1 MLQVNYRFSQRALSA
16 KSSDVRDLLQYA
28 QNPEVISLAGGLP
41 AAEFFDVK
49 GISAAA
55 AQVFH
60 QTSTAALQYG
70 MTEGQPRLKA
80 ALQNHLARKGIVASD
95 DTLVVTS
102 GSQQGLDLIARAFIN
117 SGDTIVVESPT
128 YLAALQAFNLCAPK
142 YFSINIDDD
151 GGCVQELQALERLPI
166 EQKPK
171 LIYVVTNF
179 ANPSGVSISLERR
192 KWLAR
197 WAARNEVFV
206 LEDDPYGDL
215 YDGLAPPTPL
225 AAIAQSIPGASDWCG
240 YASSLSKCLA
250 PGLRIG
256 WMVLPAPLAKIIVR
270 LKQAMDLHT
279 STLSQEIAAT
289 YLESGAMD
297 DRLAVIR
304 AAYKQ
309 RRQTLTEALHTA
321 FGSRLNISPSSG
333 GMFLWGRFTDDTQT
347 RPLLARAIAQ
357 KVIFVPGD
365 VFYASAPDHSSLRL
379 NFTSASPERLI
390 EGVRRL
396 ALAVD

>member
-1 MLQVNYRFSQRALSA
+1 MPPMNYRFSTRALSA
-16 KSSDVRDLLQYA
+16 KSSDVRDLLLHA
-28 QNPEVISLAGGLP
+28 QNPDIISLAGGLP
-41 AAEFFDVK
+41 AAEFFDVD
-49 GISAAA
+49 GIRNAAA
-55 AQVFH
+55 SVLKH
-60 QTSTAALQYG
+60 SSTSALQYG

-80 ALQNHLARKGIVASD
+80 ALKKHLASKGIRASD
-95 DTLVVTS
+95 STLIVTT

-117 SGDTIVVESPT
+117 EGETIVVERPT
-128 YLAALQAFNLCAPK
+128 YLAALQAFNLCAPN
-142 YFSINIDDD
+142 YVSINIDDQ
-151 GGCVQELQALERLPI
+151 GGCVHELQSLENLPH

-179 ANPSGVSISLERR
+179 ANPSGVSMSLERR
-192 KWLAR
+192 RWLAQ
-197 WAARNEVFV
+197 WAVKNEVFV

-215 YDGLAPPTPL
+215 YDGSAPPTPL

-256 WMVLPAPLAKIIVR
+256 WMVLPEALARIVVR

-279 STLSQEIAAT
+279 STLTQEIAAT

-297 DRLAVIR
+297 DRLVLIR
-304 AAYKQ
+304 NAYKL
-309 RRQTLTEALHTA
+309 RRQTLTEALSKT
-321 FGSRLNISPSSG
+321 FGSRISISPSTG
-333 GMFLWGRFTDDTQT
+333 GMFIWGRFTDGTQT
-347 RPLLARAIAQ
+347 RPLLAKAIEE

-365 VFYASAPDHSSLRL
+365 VFYASDPDQSSLRL

-396 ALAVD
+396 AMAM